1 MVFDVVISTG
11 SNVPIYRQIVD
22 QVRRAIASGDL
33 AVGDQ
38 LPSVRV
44 LAERL
49 LVNHNTVAKAFNE
62 LVRDGVLESRHGLGA
77 FVAKRRNVF
86 STAERRRRLD
96 VAIAALTSEAVLL
109 DFSHEELLEAVAK
122 NLNGCPKET
131 KEKRKA

>member
-1 MVFDVVISTG
+1 MVFDVIISTG

-22 QVRRAIASGDL
+22 QVRHAIASGDL

-77 FVAKRRNVF
+77 FVSKRRNVY
-86 STAERRRRLD
+86 STVERRRRLD
-96 VAIAALTSEAVLL
+96 AAITTLTSEAMLL

-122 NLNGCPKET
+122 NLNGFL
-131 KEKRKA
+131 KEKRKV

>member
-1 MVFDVVISTG
+1 MVFDVIISTG

-77 FVAKRRNVF
+77 FVAQRRNVY
-86 STAERRRRLD
+86 SNAERKRRLD
-96 VAIAALTSEAVLL
+96 AAIATLTSEAVLL
-109 DFSHEELLEAVAK
+109 DFSREELLEAVAR
-122 NLNGCPKET
+122 NLNGVA